1 MPVVKTSKEEV
12 IVKALQI
19 IRQRGYA
26 SASMNDLA
34 KACDIQPSHFYYYFK
49 NKEDLMGEVLS
60 YTAKYFE
67 ERIMIYAYDT
77 TLTPVEKLKK
87 ILEKHE
93 KALAFGTGGCLMG
106 NTVLETAHSEP
117 PFLSIIK
124 QFFENLVVALTKIY
138 QAKYTEGYARDLAE
152 QVVQDIEGGVML
164 SQLYKDERFMKNAF
178 ERALKHLNN

>member
-1 MPVVKTSKEEV
+1 MPTLKTSKEEV
-12 IVKALQI
+12 IIKALQV
-19 IRQRGYA
+19 IRQRGYM

-49 NKEDLMGEVLS
+49 NKEDLMSEVLN

-77 TLTPVEKLKK
+77 TLTPMEKLKK

-106 NTVLETAHSEP
+106 NTVLETAHCEP
-117 PFLSIIK
+117 PFLLIIK
-124 QFFENLVVALTKIY
+124 QFFENLVVALCKIY

-164 SQLYKDERFMKNAF
+164 SQLYKDDRYLKNAF
-178 ERALKHLNN
+178 QRAIKHLSD